1 MTIFKSSNGSHELMY
16 EKGNTDKL
24 GAVICKNKAG
34 KNGVNF
40 ALYCEHA
47 HSCSLVLFHNGET
60 EPYAEI
66 PFTEDMKE
74 DNIYSMFVQ
83 GLDIANTEY
92 CYRLNGI
99 YDIHKEMRYQNN
111 RVVLDPYAKCV
122 SGRTSWCSRINP
134 DRAGK
139 FRGRIISDDF
149 DWEDDKY
156 PDIPVKDLIIYE
168 AHVRSMTMHTSA
180 QSQAPGTFKGLTEKI
195 PYLKELGINCI
206 ELLPVFEFDEM
217 EFNRFFNQKR
227 ILNYWGYSTLNFF
240 SPKAA
245 YAHSGESFGQ
255 VNEFKEMVK
264 AFHKAGIR
272 VVLDV
277 VYNHTAEG
285 EEKER
290 CYSFQGIDNE
300 VYYISQTDGKNSNYS
315 GCGNTFKCNHPAV
328 KKFIL
333 DSLRYWHKECHVD
346 GFRFDLAPMLVRSV
360 DGTPDWDNP
369 VAKDIAH
376 DEELKDAILIAEPWD
391 AAGLYLTGKFPHWG
405 RWSEWND
412 KYRDAMRQFICGNA
426 DYAPEFMSRL
436 AGSENMYS
444 NYGSDSSIN
453 FVTCHDGFTMYDLMS
468 YNTKHNESNGEQNR
482 DGNNWNISYNNG
494 FEGRTDNPHIH
505 HIRRRKMKSLFALLM
520 TSRGVPM
527 MYAGDEICNTQN
539 GNNNAYCQDSE
550 ISWIDW
556 SKLEQ
561 ERDMYEF
568 VKLMIYF
575 RKQHPVLR
583 NTTFDNEVNGTGYPE
598 LSFRYPGGTA
608 AFPDKKSHCIAA
620 FYAEDHVKYGTEEDT
635 FIYII
640 CNVYEKDIDYLLP
653 DTDKIDWTVITDS
666 STRNRYGDKPE
677 YVVPAEPYA
686 VIILTGKRRNG

>member
-1 MTIFKSSNGSHELMY
+1 MKTFMIPGSE
-16 EKGNTDKL
+16 EKLLYCKGVSQKL
-24 GAVICKNKAG
+24 GAEICKNEDG
-34 KNGVNF
+34 LEGVNF

-47 HSCSLVLFHNGET
+47 SSCSLVLFRNGEKH
-60 EPYAEI
+60 PFADL

-74 DNIYSMFVQ
+74 NSIYSMFVS
-83 GLDIANTEY
+83 GIDTDKIEY
-92 CYRLNGI
+92 GYRLDGI
-99 YDIHKEMRYQNN
+99 YDIYREMRYQKE
-111 RVVLDPYAKCV
+111 RVLLDPYAKCV
-122 SGRTSWCSRINP
+122 AGRTSWCSYIDPERS
-134 DRAGK
+134 GK

-149 DWEDDKY
+149 DWENDEY
-156 PDIPVKDLIIYE
+156 PDIPLKDLVIYE
-168 AHVRSMTMHTSA
+168 AHVRSMTMHPSA
-180 QSQAPGTFKGLTEKI
+180 QSQAPGTFFGLTEKI
-195 PYLKELGINCI
+195 PYLKELGVNCI
-206 ELLPVFEFDEM
+206 ELLPIFEFDEM

-240 SPKAA
+240 SPKAG
-245 YAHSGESFGQ
+245 YAKSGESNGQ
-255 VNEFKEMVK
+255 VHEFKEMVK

-290 CYSFQGIDNE
+290 CYSFQGIDQE

-346 GFRFDLAPMLVRSV
+346 GFRFDLAPMLVRGT
-360 DGTPDWDNP
+360 DGVPDWENP
-369 VAKDIAH
+369 VAKDIAE
-376 DEELKDAILIAEPWD
+376 DEELKNAIIIAEPWD
-391 AAGLYLTGKFPHWG
+391 AAGLYLTGKFSHWG

-426 DYAPEFMSRL
+426 EYAPDFMSRI
-436 AGSENMYS
+436 AGSENMYE
-444 NYGSDSSIN
+444 NHGSDRSIN
-453 FVTCHDGFTMYDLMS
+453 FITCHDGFTMYDLVS
-468 YNTKHNESNGEQNR
+468 YNCKHNESNGEQNR
-482 DGNNWNISYNNG
+482 DGNNWNISFNNG
-494 FEGRTDNPHIH
+494 FEGRTDDPHIH

-556 SKLEQ
+556 SRLES
-561 ERDMYEF
+561 ERDMYDF
-568 VKLMIYF
+568 VKMMIEF
-575 RKQHPVLR
+575 RKSHPVLR
-583 NTTFDNEVNGTGYPE
+583 NTAFDKGVNGTGYRE
-598 LSFRYPGGTA
+598 LSFRYPGGTE
-608 AFPDKKSHCIAA
+608 AFPDKKSHCVAA
-620 FYAEDHVKYGTEEDT
+620 FYAEDHEKYGTEEDA
-635 FIYII
+635 FIYVI
-640 CNVYEKDIDYLLP
+640 CNVYEKDISYLLP
-653 DTDKIDWTVITDS
+653 DTDKIDWTVLTDT

-677 YVVPAEPYA
+677 SIVDAEPYS
-686 VIILTGKRRNG
+686 VVILTGKQR